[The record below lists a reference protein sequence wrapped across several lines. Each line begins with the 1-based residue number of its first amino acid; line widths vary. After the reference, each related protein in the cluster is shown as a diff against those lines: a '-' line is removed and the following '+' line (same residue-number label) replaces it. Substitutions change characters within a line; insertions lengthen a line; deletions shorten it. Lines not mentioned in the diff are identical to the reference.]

1 MELNKK
7 VADFTLQTDEDK
19 EVSLSDFKG
28 KPVILFFYPRADTPG
43 CTIEAC
49 GFRDTFKKLQAA
61 GAVVLGI
68 SRDTPKAQAK
78 FRAKYDLPYTLL
90 ADVDEK
96 VCNQFGVMKEK
107 NMYGKKVWGIERTT
121 FLIGPD
127 QTLIHIFP
135 KVTPEGHAEEVLK
148 LLEGMAKSAQV
159 GKTGTVG
166 PRERGGKGTARPKA
180 KSLVPPRPP
189 VGLGRLLPRTFFE
202 HAPELVAPRLLGKLL
217 VHRTGHGTTGRGVMA
232 GRIVEVEAYLGPHND
247 TPDPAAH
254 SYRGPTPR
262 NQVLFGPAGYSYVY
276 SIYGMYFCMNITCG
290 GGRARRM
297 CAAAGARACGWVGAD
312 GEESRSGTERAAS
325 PAHIGAGPSLRG
337 AGPDADETQWTRHDK
352 TFISAAGA
360 RRRIRSARSAGHCAH
375 RHQARGRLAA
385 TFCPAGACLRLR
397 RAEFIRH
404 ASPS

>member
-1 MELNKK
+1 MQADGQSIRSTRITRHTKETPMELNKK
-7 VADFTLQTDEDK
+7 VADFTLETDEEK

-148 LLEGMAKSAQV
+148 LLKEWQKAQ
-159 GKTGTVG
+159 K
-166 PRERGGKGTARPKA
+166 
-180 KSLVPPRPP
+180 
-189 VGLGRLLPRTFFE
+189 
-202 HAPELVAPRLLGKLL
+202 
-217 VHRTGHGTTGRGVMA
+217 
-232 GRIVEVEAYLGPHND
+232 
-247 TPDPAAH
+247 
-254 SYRGPTPR
+254 
-262 NQVLFGPAGYSYVY
+262 
-276 SIYGMYFCMNITCG
+276 
-290 GGRARRM
+290 
-297 CAAAGARACGWVGAD
+297 
-312 GEESRSGTERAAS
+312 
-325 PAHIGAGPSLRG
+325 
-337 AGPDADETQWTRHDK
+337 
-352 TFISAAGA
+352 
-360 RRRIRSARSAGHCAH
+360 
-375 RHQARGRLAA
+375 
-385 TFCPAGACLRLR
+385 
-397 RAEFIRH
+397 
-404 ASPS
+404 